1 MTDLNPLPFKPQL
14 GPQEQFLSSTAD
26 ICIYGGAAG
35 GGKSWGLLL
44 EPIRYTENPDF
55 SAVIFRRTSPQVRNP
70 GGLWDE
76 SQKLYATL
84 GGIQKTSTLSWEF
97 PSGAAVRFA
106 HLEHEKN
113 RLDWQ
118 GAQIPLIG
126 FDELTH
132 FTESQFFYLLSRNR
146 SLCGVKP
153 YVRATTNPDNDSWV
167 ARLIEWWI
175 DKESGYAIPERSGVV
190 RWFIRVQDKLIWGGT
205 KKELM
210 DVHLNTQP
218 KSLTF
223 INASLTDN
231 AILMKQDPGYAANLE
246 ALPLVERERLK
257 HGNWRIRPQAG
268 LYFKRPYFAVAQAAP
283 TNIRRI
289 RYWDLA
295 ATEKTDTNDPDA
307 TVGLKLAI
315 DENGTFYIEDV
326 LHIHA
331 SPLKVEQAILNV
343 AQYDGIE
350 CLIGLE
356 QDPGQAGKMEVSYYT
371 RKLAGFTVMTERPM
385 TNKITRASPVAAQ
398 AEAGNIKLLPGNW
411 HDTFLNELER
421 FPEGR
426 HDDCVDALSG
436 AFHLLVNRRE
446 YLMA

>member
-1 MTDLNPLPFKPQL
+1 MSNPYPPNLKPQP
-14 GPQEQFLSSTAD
+14 GPQELFLSSTAD

-35 GGKSWGLLL
+35 GGKSWSLLL

-84 GGIQKTSTLSWEF
+84 GAIQKTSTLSWEF
-97 PSGAAVRFA
+97 PSRAVVRFA

-153 YVRATTNPDNDSWV
+153 YLRATTNPDNDSWV
-167 ARLIEWWI
+167 ARLIDWWI
-175 DKESGYAIPERSGVV
+175 NSESGYAIPERSGVV
-190 RWFIRVQDKLIWGGT
+190 RWFVRLQDKLIWADT
-205 KKELM
+205 KEELI
-210 DVHLNTQP
+210 DTHPSTQP

-246 ALPLVERERLK
+246 ALPLLERERLK
-257 HGNWRIRPQAG
+257 YGNWRIRPQAG
-268 LYFKRPYFAVAQAAP
+268 LYFKRQYFSVVQAAL
-283 TNIRRI
+283 TNVRRI
-289 RYWDLA
+289 CYWDLA
-295 ATEKTDTNDPDA
+295 ATEKNDTNDLDA
-307 TVGLKLAI
+307 HSREPT
-315 DENGTFYIEDV
+315 
-326 LHIHA
+326 
-331 SPLKVEQAILNV
+331 
-343 AQYDGIE
+343 
-350 CLIGLE
+350 C
-356 QDPGQAGKMEVSYYT
+356 
-371 RKLAGFTVMTERPM
+371 RR
-385 TNKITRASPVAAQ
+385 
-398 AEAGNIKLLPGNW
+398 
-411 HDTFLNELER
+411 
-421 FPEGR
+421 
-426 HDDCVDALSG
+426 LS
-436 AFHLLVNRRE
+436 L
-446 YLMA
+446 